1 MPTMQQNTFAGR
13 ALPGPAGELKHTPRS
28 PGRKEGPNSKGR
40 EGRKGEGMGEEIRK
54 REGRGRIERDREK
67 RREGALPTPTFSSR
81 TAHAYLSTALL
92 VRMSICR
99 S

>member
-40 EGRKGEGMGEEIRK
+40 EGRKGEGTEGEGRGLLLRGGAGGKGRGEEGG
-54 REGRGRIERDREK
+54 REGRILPYQSTFAS
-67 RREGALPTPTFSSR
+67 GAHDCKYSSI
-81 TAHAYLSTALL
+81 L
-92 VRMSICR
+92 
-99 S
+99 

>member
-54 REGRGRIERDREK
+54 REGRGRIERDGEK
-67 RREGALPTPTFSSR
+67 RREGALPPPNIF
-81 TAHAYLSTALL
+81 L
-92 VRMSICR
+92 
-99 S
+99 